1 MPAMWRLEGVVQ
13 HYHWGDEHTLASLL
27 GRPPSGRPEAE
38 YWLGAHDRAPSRVLE
53 ATEEG
58 PPRTLEQMI
67 AADPIAALGPATAKR
82 FGQLPFLFKI
92 LAVDQP
98 LSIQAHP
105 NNRQASTGFERENGR
120 GIPIDSPT
128 RNYRDRNHKPE
139 LICALRPMEAKCGFR
154 TMDGLRQ
161 VASLFR
167 TKPVTRVFSTLDL
180 AAGARLDDDGQAVVI
195 KELMHRLLTLSP
207 AQIGQIVDAAVSEC
221 RSMVGENDG
230 DGDLERRVNATTGPI
245 GRAELARTVAWTVRA
260 HDCYGPDVGVLV
272 ALLLNHIV
280 LEPGQGLFLEAGN
293 VHAYLSGVGVEL
305 MANSDNVL
313 RCGLTSKHVDVDELL
328 AIAEFTPGRPLILEP
343 EGAEHRFAPPI
354 PEFSLVRMVVGPDM
368 EPGCWLECDVGGPEI
383 VLATGGPMIV
393 ESGIDRWAMRPGQAV
408 FVGDDVSRFRLRL
421 DASST
426 VAWRATIG
434 R

>member
-38 YWLGAHDRAPSRVLE
+38 YWLGAHGKAPSRVLE
-53 ATEEG
+53 TTEEG
-58 PPRTLEQMI
+58 PPRTLDQMI
-67 AADPIAALGPATAKR
+67 AADPVAALGPATAKR

-105 NNRQASTGFERENGR
+105 DNRQASTGFERENRR
-120 GIPIDSPT
+120 GIPLDSPT

-139 LICALRPMEAKCGFR
+139 LICALTPMEAKCGFR
-154 TMDGLRQ
+154 TVDGLRQ

-167 TKPVTRVFSTLDL
+167 SEPVSRVFSVLDL
-180 AAGARLDDDGQAVVI
+180 AHGARLDDDAQTVVI
-195 KELMHRLLTLSP
+195 KELMHRLLTLSK
-207 AQIGQIVDAAVSEC
+207 AEVGRIVDAAVSEC
-221 RSMVGENDG
+221 RSMVGENHG
-230 DGDLERRVNATTGPI
+230 DGDMEGRMLDAGGPI
-245 GRAELARTVAWTVRA
+245 DRDELARTVAWTVRA

-328 AIAEFTPGRPLILEP
+328 AIAEFAPGRPFVLEP
-343 EGAEHRFAPPI
+343 EGTEHRFAPSI
-354 PEFSLVRMVVGPDM
+354 PEFSLVRMVVGPDRK
-368 EPGCWLECDVGGPEI
+368 PGCWLECDVDGPEI
-383 VLATGGPMIV
+383 VLATGGTMMV
-393 ESGIDRWAMRPGQAV
+393 ESGIDRWALRPGEAV
-408 FVGDDVSRFRLRL
+408 FVGADESRFRLRL
-421 DASST
+421 DVSSA

>member
-1 MPAMWRLEGVVQ
+1 MPGMWRLEGVVQ

-38 YWLGAHDRAPSRVLE
+38 YWLGAHDKAPSRVLE
-53 ATEEG
+53 ATEKG
-58 PPRTLEQMI
+58 PPRTLDLMI

-105 NNRQASTGFERENGR
+105 NNRQASAGFERENRR
-120 GIPIDSPT
+120 GIPLDSPA

-154 TMDGLRQ
+154 TVDGLRQ
-161 VASLFR
+161 IASLFR
-167 TKPVTRVFSTLDL
+167 SRSVRRVFSVLDL
-180 AAGARLDDDGQAVVI
+180 ATGTRLDDETQAVVI
-195 KELMHRLLTLSP
+195 KELMHRLLTLKP
-207 AQIGQIVDAAVSEC
+207 AEIGRIVDAAVSEC
-221 RSMVGENDG
+221 RSMVAANHPE
-230 DGDLERRVNATTGPI
+230 GDLERRMGDAAGPI
-245 GRAELARTVAWTVRA
+245 GRDELARTVAWTVRA
-260 HDCYGPDVGVLV
+260 HDCYGPDAGVLV

-328 AIAEFTPGRPLILEP
+328 AIAEFAPGRPLILEP
-343 EGAEHRFAPPI
+343 EGYQHRFAPPI
-354 PEFSLVRMVVGPDM
+354 PEFSLVRVVVGSDK
-368 EPGCWLECDVGGPEI
+368 EPGCWLECEVGGPEI
-383 VLATGGPMIV
+383 VLATGGPMMV
-393 ESGIDRWAMRPGQAV
+393 ESGIDRWALRPGQSV
-408 FVGDDVSRFRLRL
+408 FVGADESRFRLRL